1 MSERVDLSYNEDCFA
16 FNNKKRSC
24 EILKQF
30 YSSGSYNQCLGCTFY
45 KTREQHKSD
54 LIQAAEKAR
63 EKYGRSSYAYET
75 ARKIAERM
83 R

>member
-45 KTREQHKSD
+45 KTKNRFNMDRAAADKRLRRLRVRE
-54 LIQAAEKAR
+54 
-63 EKYGRSSYAYET
+63 
-75 ARKIAERM
+75 
-83 R
+83 